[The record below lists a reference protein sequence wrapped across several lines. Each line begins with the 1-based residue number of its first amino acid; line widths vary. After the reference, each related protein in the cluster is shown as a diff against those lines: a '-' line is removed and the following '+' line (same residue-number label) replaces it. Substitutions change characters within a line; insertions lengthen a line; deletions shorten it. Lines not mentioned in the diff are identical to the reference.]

1 MEDFTKGLI
10 LGKGSYGVVYSGL
23 SKSNGKKVVLKEII
37 LTGLSDNEVEKTFKE
52 AQILSKLKHPHVI
65 KYYNHSIEKHVL
77 TIFMEYAANGT
88 LKDFLENRVEFLE
101 ETLVIKFFSQ
111 LLLAVEYVHDLNIIH
126 KDICNKNVLISYNNM
141 LKLSDFGIS
150 RHLES
155 CSSNGLAGHPGNLAP
170 ELCHGGHHSKASDM
184 WALGCILYEL
194 TSLKSPFSAP
204 TIAGLMLCIL
214 ESSTPKLPTKY
225 NKWLQTLVKCLL
237 CRDPT
242 SRPSAKALLS
252 HPLLATYIHTLPVVF
267 VEKSEIFSEMDKE
280 LLTYFCP
287 NIFDK

>member
-101 ETLVIKFFSQ
+101 ETSARCYNRICDQ
-111 LLLAVEYVHDLNIIH
+111 DLS
-126 KDICNKNVLISYNNM
+126 NVGAWTKIMERAQITQQMM
-141 LKLSDFGIS
+141 L
-150 RHLES
+150 
-155 CSSNGLAGHPGNLAP
+155 
-170 ELCHGGHHSKASDM
+170 
-184 WALGCILYEL
+184 
-194 TSLKSPFSAP
+194 
-204 TIAGLMLCIL
+204 
-214 ESSTPKLPTKY
+214 
-225 NKWLQTLVKCLL
+225 
-237 CRDPT
+237 
-242 SRPSAKALLS
+242 
-252 HPLLATYIHTLPVVF
+252 
-267 VEKSEIFSEMDKE
+267 
-280 LLTYFCP
+280 
-287 NIFDK
+287 